1 MSKSLGEVCSTYE
14 KYNIEYV
21 LGVVGRRQLE
31 VDVGLLTMSKSV
43 IRTARALTAHCFR
56 TQIRPAAAPCPLY
69 SRAQPLGYREGWV
82 ADPHLRVGG

>member
-1 MSKSLGEVCSTYE
+1 MFESIGGVCSTAENYS
-14 KYNIEYV
+14 IEYV
-21 LGVVGRRQLE
+21 LGVLSRRQLE

-56 TQIRPAAAPCPLY
+56 TQIRPGAPCALY

>member
-1 MSKSLGEVCSTYE
+1 ML
-14 KYNIEYV
+14 NIRKIQYRIR
-21 LGVVGRRQLE
+21 LGVLGRRQLE

-69 SRAQPLGYREGWV
+69 SRAQPLGYREKWV